1 MTQQSSSVPDLAP
14 VLPAPGARVARKAGL
29 IAGIILVSLNLRP
42 AITSLGP
49 LLPQIEEDLR
59 LSGTGAGL
67 LTMLPVLC
75 LGVFAGLGPA
85 LRHRFGEDRV
95 LLGCLPVLLA
105 GILVRLLEPTALLY
119 AGTVVIGGAIAV
131 ANVVLPSLI
140 KREFP
145 DRVPLM
151 MATYTMAL
159 TFGGAAAAGAVIPL
173 EDVVDTDWR
182 GSLGL
187 LAVPVVVGIVAW
199 LPFGM
204 RRVAATEGR
213 RASVGPLLRDRLA
226 WLVTAFVGLEALLAY
241 VIFGWLPAICVD
253 RGMSEEAA
261 GYMMSAITF
270 LQAAGS
276 MVVPFFVDR
285 GGRGQRGFCVV
296 VALGT
301 AVGLIGVVVAP
312 MWTIWLWALVLGIIG
327 GAAFSLALTLIGLRA
342 GDGDSAAGLSSM
354 SQGVG
359 YALAA
364 AGPFGVGA
372 LHQLSGGWGVP
383 LAVLVGL
390 CVLMAV
396 IGLGAGRDATLSL
409 SSSTSPSSSTKG

>member
-1 MTQQSSSVPDLAP
+1 MTQQSSSVPGLAP
-14 VLPAPGARVARKAGL
+14 VLPAPGAHTARKAGL

-49 LLPQIEEDLR
+49 LLPQIEKDLG

-105 GILVRLLEPTALLY
+105 GILLRLLDPTALLY
-119 AGTVVIGGAIAV
+119 VGTVVIGGAIAV

-187 LAVPVVVGIVAW
+187 LAVPVVIGVVAW
-199 LPFGM
+199 LPFGI
-204 RRVAATEGR
+204 RRVVRTGDGR
-213 RASVGPLLRDRLA
+213 RVSMGPLLRDRLA

-296 VALGT
+296 VSLGT
-301 AVGLIGVVVAP
+301 AVGLIGVVAAP
-312 MWTIWLWALVLGIIG
+312 MWSIWLWALVLGIIG

-396 IGLGAGRDATLSL
+396 IGLGAGRDATVTL
-409 SSSTSPSSSTKG
+409 KR

>member
-1 MTQQSSSVPDLAP
+1 MTQQSSSAPDLAP
-14 VLPAPGARVARKAGL
+14 VLPAPGERTARKACL

-49 LLPQIEEDLR
+49 LLPQIEKDLG

-75 LGVFAGLGPA
+75 LGVFAGLGPT

-105 GILVRLLEPTALLY
+105 GILLRLLDPTALLY
-119 AGTVVIGGAIAV
+119 VGTVVIGGSIAV

-173 EDVVDTDWR
+173 EDVADTDWR

-199 LPFGM
+199 LPFGV
-204 RRVAATEGR
+204 RRVVRSADGG

-276 MVVPFFVDR
+276 MVVPFFV
-285 GGRGQRGFCVV
+285 GGRGQRGFCVAV
-296 VALGT
+296 SLGT
-301 AVGLIGVVVAP
+301 AIGLIGVVVAP
-312 MWTIWLWALVLGIIG
+312 MWSIWLWALVLGIIG

-359 YALAA
+359 YTLAA

-372 LHQLSGGWGVP
+372 LHQLSGGWGMP
-383 LAVLVGL
+383 LTVLVGL

-396 IGLGAGRDATLSL
+396 VGLGAGRDATLSM
-409 SSSTSPSSSTKG
+409 KC

>member
-1 MTQQSSSVPDLAP
+1 MALPSGSPPDPAP
-14 VLPAPGARVARKAGL
+14 VRPAPAPHRLRRAGL
-29 IAGIILVSLNLRP
+29 IAGIILVSVNLRP

-49 LLPQIEEDLR
+49 LLPRIRADLG

-75 LGVFAGLGPA
+75 LGAFAALGPT

-95 LLGCLPVLLA
+95 LLGCLPVLLV
-105 GILVRLLEPTALLY
+105 GILLRVPAPTALLY

-173 EDVVDTDWR
+173 ERVAGTDWR

-187 LAVPVVVGIVAW
+187 LAVPVAVGALAW
-199 LPFGM
+199 LPYGR
-204 RRVAATEGR
+204 RRVRGGGGVR
-213 RASVGPLLRDRLA
+213 RAAVAPLLRDRLA

-241 VIFGWLPAICVD
+241 VTFGWLPAICVD
-253 RGMSEEAA
+253 RGLGEEAA

-276 MVVPFFVDR
+276 MAVPFFVGR
-285 GGRGQRGFCVV
+285 GGRGQRGFCVAV
-296 VALGT
+296 SLGT
-301 AVGLIGVVVAP
+301 AAGLTGVVLAP
-312 MWTIWLWALVLGIIG
+312 MWTLWFWALVLGLVG

-354 SQGVG
+354 SQGIG

-364 AGPFGVGA
+364 AGPFGMGV
-372 LHQLSGGWGVP
+372 LHQMTGGWGVP
-383 LAVLVGL
+383 LAVLVAL

-409 SSSTSPSSSTKG
+409 ASRPST

>member
-1 MTQQSSSVPDLAP
+1 MTQHSSS
-14 VLPAPGARVARKAGL
+14 APGIATALPSTGQQTTRRAGL
-29 IAGIILVSLNLRP
+29 IAGIILVSVNLRP

-49 LLPQIEEDLR
+49 LLPQIEKDLA

-95 LLGCLPVLLA
+95 LLGTLPVLLG
-105 GILVRLLEPTALLY
+105 GILLRLLDPAALLY
-119 AGTVVIGGAIAV
+119 VGTVVTGGAIAV

-173 EDVVDTDWR
+173 QSVVDTDWR

-187 LAVPVVVGIVAW
+187 LAVPVLVGVLAW
-199 LPFGM
+199 LPFGL
-204 RRVAATEGR
+204 RRVGTQADARTPI
-213 RASVGPLLRDRLA
+213 GPLLRNRLA

-241 VIFGWLPAICVD
+241 VIFGWLPAICVS
-253 RGMSEEAA
+253 RGMSEAAA

-276 MVVPFFVDR
+276 MVVPFFADR

-296 VALGT
+296 VSLGT
-301 AVGLIGVVVAP
+301 AVGLVGVVVAP
-312 MWTIWLWALVLGIIG
+312 MWTIWLWAVVLGIIG

-342 GDGDSAAGLSSM
+342 SDADTAAGLSSM

-359 YALAA
+359 YTMAA

-372 LHQLSGGWGVP
+372 LHQLSGGWNLP
-383 LAVLVGL
+383 LAVLVAL

-396 IGLGAGRDATLSL
+396 IGLGAGRDATLSQQM
-409 SSSTSPSSSTKG
+409 

>member
-1 MTQQSSSVPDLAP
+1 MTQQSSS
-14 VLPAPGARVARKAGL
+14 APGIATVVPTTGPHTARKAGL

-49 LLPQIEEDLR
+49 LLPQIEEDLG

-75 LGVFAGLGPA
+75 LGVFAGLGPT

-95 LLGCLPVLLA
+95 LLGCLPVLLG
-105 GILVRLLEPTALLY
+105 GILLRLLDPTALLY
-119 AGTVVIGGAIAV
+119 VGTVVVGGAIAV

-173 EDVVDTDWR
+173 QSVVDTDWR

-187 LAVPVVVGIVAW
+187 LAVPVVVGVVAW
-199 LPFGM
+199 LPFGL
-204 RRVAATEGR
+204 RRVRTRADGR
-213 RASVGPLLRDRLA
+213 APIGPLLRNRLA

-241 VIFGWLPAICVD
+241 VIFGWLPAICVS
-253 RGMSEEAA
+253 RGMSEAAA

-276 MVVPFFVDR
+276 MVVPFFIDR

-301 AVGLIGVVVAP
+301 AVGLVGIVVAP
-312 MWTIWLWALVLGIIG
+312 LWTIWLWALVLGIIG

-342 GDGDSAAGLSSM
+342 GDGDTAAGLSSM

-372 LHQLSGGWGVP
+372 LYQLSGGWGVP
-383 LAVLVGL
+383 LAVLVAL

-396 IGLGAGRDATLSL
+396 IGVGAGRDATLSREM
-409 SSSTSPSSSTKG
+409 